1 MQDAPSPPEAITDRS
16 EPADAPVGLAADTE
30 ADPRRDE
37 EVPASRRGGRTGRDM
52 AISLVVLLIPLA
64 IIVGLFRLRGGED
77 TVVVDPSTAIGQ
89 AQAAGAF
96 PVAAPKGLGA
106 GWTPVSAQ
114 FRTEGSA
121 ALRVGYL
128 TPSGGQV
135 QLIESNEDAGALLAR
150 ELGAGSRLTGTVPV
164 GGEQWQTYQVR
175 VDETALV
182 LSQPA
187 RTVIIIG
194 RAKDDELTTLAAA
207 LS

>member
-1 MQDAPSPPEAITDRS
+1 
-16 EPADAPVGLAADTE
+16 
-30 ADPRRDE
+30 
-37 EVPASRRGGRTGRDM
+37 
-52 AISLVVLLIPLA
+52 
-64 IIVGLFRLRGGED
+64 
-77 TVVVDPSTAIGQ
+77 VVVDPSTAIGQ

-96 PVAAPKGLGA
+96 PVAAPKGLDA
-106 GWTPVSAQ
+106 GWKPVSAQ

-128 TPSGGQV
+128 TPSGGQL
-135 QLIESNEDAGALLAR
+135 QLIESNEDAGALAAR
-150 ELGAGSRLTGTVPV
+150 ELGDGSRLSGSVQV

-175 VDETALV
+175 SDETALV

-194 RAKDDELTTLAAA
+194 RAKDDELTALATA